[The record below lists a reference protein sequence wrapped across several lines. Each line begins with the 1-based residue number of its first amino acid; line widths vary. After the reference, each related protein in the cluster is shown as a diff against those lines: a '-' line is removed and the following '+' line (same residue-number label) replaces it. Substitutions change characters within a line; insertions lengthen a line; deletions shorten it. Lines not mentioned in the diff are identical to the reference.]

1 MGGSIQWVIRFLF
14 VLPAATVL
22 YKVLVLDYS
31 FSSILPTAIYD
42 IQITLDLEGYGDAV
56 SVTTYLPEGNDRQ
69 FLVDE
74 STQSG
79 SFETALFRDASGR
92 KVVWSQPSLQGKQRI
107 VWRGKVRC
115 DAVSYIIDSTLF
127 IRDTYPPFVKNELLP
142 TVTIQSTHPLI
153 AEKAEE
159 LCRDE
164 YRLGVVLRRF
174 HDAVLSLEP
183 QPFSGTTDA
192 LTALRLGEASCNGK
206 SRLFVSL
213 CRNKGIPARLVGGL
227 ILTSDSK
234 RTSHQWAEV
243 YVDGIWVP
251 MDGLNDHFASIPSNY
266 LRLYTGDE
274 ALFTH
279 TSNIGFDYLF
289 TIKKG
294 LESNPNLASELK
306 GSFLNSYLVW
316 QAFERAGISLAL
328 LKTILLLPLGA
339 MIVAL
344 ARNVI
349 GLKTYGVFLPA
360 LIAVA
365 ISGTGLVWGLLAFTI
380 VIMLVSLVHFPLERI
395 GLLYTPKLV
404 IMLVTV
410 VVTFIVLSIAGI
422 SYGYTEIAYVAMF
435 PVVVITITA
444 ERFARLIVEDGLSKA
459 LKITLQTLLVVIM
472 CYFTITSRTMEAV
485 FLAFP
490 ELFLAI
496 TGCMVVLGRWIGLR
510 VIEYKR
516 FRWIAQ

>member
-1 MGGSIQWVIRFLF
+1 MSKSIRWLLWFLF
-14 VLPAATVL
+14 LLPASTIL
-22 YKVLVLDYS
+22 YKVVVLDYS
-31 FSSILPTAIYD
+31 FSSILPTAVYEV
-42 IQITLDLEGYGDAV
+42 QINLDLEGYGDAV
-56 SVTTYLPEGNDRQ
+56 SVATFLPDGNDRQ
-69 FLVDE
+69 YLIDE

-79 SFETALFRDASGR
+79 AFETALVRGASGR
-92 KVVWSQPSLQGKQRI
+92 KIEWSIPSLQGKQRI
-107 VWRGKVRC
+107 TWRGKVRC
-115 DAVSYIIDSTLF
+115 DAVSYIIDSALF
-127 IRDTYPPFVKNELLP
+127 VRDSYPPFVQNELAP

-153 AEKAEE
+153 SEKVEE
-159 LCRDE
+159 LCQGEHRV
-164 YRLGVVLRRF
+164 GVILERF
-174 HDAVLSLEP
+174 HAAVTNLEP
-183 QPFSGTTDA
+183 QAFSGTTDA

-206 SRLFVSL
+206 SRLFVAL

-227 ILTSDSK
+227 ILENDSK

-243 YVDGIWVP
+243 YVDGVWVP
-251 MDGLNDHFASIPSNY
+251 MDGLNNHFASIPSNY

-279 TSNIGFDYLF
+279 TANIGFDYLF

-294 LESNPNLASELK
+294 LESNPELASELK
-306 GSFLNSYLVW
+306 GSFLNSYLMW
-316 QAFERAGISLAL
+316 QAFEKVGISLAL

-360 LIAVA
+360 LIAIA
-365 ISGTGLVWGLLAFTI
+365 ISGTGLVWGLLAFTV
-380 VIMLVSLVHFPLERI
+380 VIILVSLVHFPLERI

-410 VVTFIVLSIAGI
+410 VVAFIVLSIAGI
-422 SYGYTEIAYVAMF
+422 SFGFTEIAYVAMF

-444 ERFARLIVEDGLSKA
+444 ERFARLIVEDGFGKA
-459 LKITLQTLLVVIM
+459 LKTTFQTLIVVVM
-472 CYFTITSRTMEAV
+472 CYFSITSRTMEAV

-490 ELFLAI
+490 ELFLVI